1 MKRKWIVL
9 TGVTLFLGRFAAVS
23 AAAEQPGEN
32 AQERSRLE
40 HLDLTDEQK
49 ARLQALRKQH
59 GRTLRALRDT
69 MAVLRE
75 RHREAVMDVL
85 TDEQEA
91 KLGPFDLQSELDVTP
106 YNERI
111 EAITESARNV
121 GAAIG
126 RWWDDMNDPEN
137 IERVYS
143 KLNLTSEEKKKLAE
157 LAEAQR
163 EARQRL
169 RQRLHN
175 ALEAVLDD
183 EQREKL
189 KKCIDEAISGGKR

>member
-1 MKRKWIVL
+1 MKRKWIFL
-9 TGVTLFLGRFAAVS
+9 TGVILFLCAFVAVS
-23 AAAEQPGEN
+23 AASEQGTEN

-59 GRTLRALRDT
+59 GRALRALRDT

-106 YNERI
+106 YSERI

-126 RWWDDMNDPEN
+126 RWWDDMNDPEATQ
-137 IERVYS
+137 RVYS
-143 KLNLTSEEKKKLAE
+143 KLNLT
-157 LAEAQR
+157 
-163 EARQRL
+163 
-169 RQRLHN
+169 N
-175 ALEAVLDD
+175 YDVLCGRSDPHRVSPLPPIYPLNSPI
-183 EQREKL
+183 QS
-189 KKCIDEAISGGKR
+189 AISWGLGYSSIRIDLDLS